1 MIMDNQILVE
11 SNTANL
17 HDTSHRS
24 DPVDHE
30 MKELPASMQSVPVT
44 TLETIRNPSV
54 KKEFPLGTVL
64 NQIQYP
70 ETINEKFKIY
80 RGHLVE
86 HGKKDERTIA
96 AKNNLP
102 CISFSGTYQDKV
114 VNDNFAQSSGI
125 FLVDIDNVDPTL
137 TKEKLAKLPHT
148 IFAFISPSETGV
160 KAGIRVDPTLITSDQ
175 DFKKV
180 YQCIEHWLASLSI
193 TIDSACKDVRRLCFI
208 SLDPDMYIN
217 YEAEPIDY
225 NALQAQFKQ
234 DSPFPSRSI
243 ASDNPSTLVP
253 TGGYTQ
259 AYCDNI
265 IEQQVSIIRATPEGK
280 RHKQLLN
287 SSLTLFGLADKS
299 KFLNTNKLKAELL
312 DAGTNIG
319 LPIDEVKTVL
329 RDADKHIRRTNQSNH
344 ETANQNNTSKFKLV
358 SIASL
363 IKNPKA
369 VDFMVKGLIES
380 GGMNLISGEY
390 GSGKTFLVFDLAF
403 CVASGI
409 DWHGHK
415 VKQSPVV
422 IIAGEGHQGIGN
434 RLLALEQ
441 HYNSPTPLDELR
453 ISVSKV
459 AANFTDGA
467 NAQLVQQAV
476 QEVCPDGEDGLVI
489 IDTLNRNFGSANE
502 NETAQMT
509 KFVNNLDTYFRNPGK
524 TVIVVHHPN
533 KSDPNSSRGSNALP
547 SACEGVFNL
556 KKDLHG
562 QIEFWCSKQK
572 NAKETPTRDKGMFF
586 ELEAVTF
593 PNVFEEG
600 EPVGSAVLVLT
611 DKPIKSEK
619 KYRPTANESECINSL
634 SYLVKNKS
642 EPVSEDIKKRYSGLH
657 HESQRM
663 VQQDHWRDECY
674 KRMNVNSD
682 KQDAKLYKE
691 AQRKAFSRA
700 RDKLVKESI
709 IVTFDSY
716 VWFLGE
722 S

>member
-1 MIMDNQILVE
+1 
-11 SNTANL
+11 
-17 HDTSHRS
+17 
-24 DPVDHE
+24 
-30 MKELPASMQSVPVT
+30 
-44 TLETIRNPSV
+44 
-54 KKEFPLGTVL
+54 
-64 NQIQYP
+64 
-70 ETINEKFKIY
+70 
-80 RGHLVE
+80 
-86 HGKKDERTIA
+86 
-96 AKNNLP
+96 
-102 CISFSGTYQDKV
+102 
-114 VNDNFAQSSGI
+114 
-125 FLVDIDNVDPTL
+125 
-137 TKEKLAKLPHT
+137 
-148 IFAFISPSETGV
+148 
-160 KAGIRVDPTLITSDQ
+160 
-175 DFKKV
+175 
-180 YQCIEHWLASLSI
+180 
-193 TIDSACKDVRRLCFI
+193 
-208 SLDPDMYIN
+208 MYIN
-217 YEAEPIDY
+217 YQAIPIFY
-225 NALQAQFKQ
+225 SALQAQFRQ
-234 DSPFPSRSI
+234 NSHIPSRPVAEYS
-243 ASDNPSTLVP
+243 SSTLVQS
-253 TGGYTQ
+253 GGYNQ
-259 AYCDNI
+259 AYCDKAVQN
-265 IEQQVSIIRATPEGK
+265 ELSNIRATPEGN
-280 RHKQLLN
+280 RHKQLLH
-287 SSLTLFGLADKS
+287 SSLTLFGLTNKS
-299 KFLNTNKLKAELL
+299 KLLNSDKFKTELL
-312 DAGTNIG
+312 DAGTSIG

-441 HYNSPTPLDELR
+441 HYNSPTPLDKLR

-459 AANFTDGA
+459 AANFTDDA

-489 IDTLNRNFGSANE
+489 IDTLNKNFGGSNE
-502 NETAQMT
+502 NDTVQMT
-509 KFVNNLDTYFRNPGK
+509 KFVNNLDTYFRNSGK

-556 KKDLHG
+556 SKDSHG
-562 QIEFWCSKQK
+562 QIKFWCSKQK
-572 NAKETPTRDKGMFF
+572 NAKETPPRDKGMFF

-716 VWFLGE
+716 VWFL
-722 S
+722 SKS